1 MSGSSSIPLN
11 QSTPAEFSS
20 PPLLKDR
27 QIPAWLL
34 SLVLHTGIFLVLLVA
49 VSNVPHGGSETEN
62 RAGGIVLV
70 DLQSEA
76 TEYLSEGDVREINAA
91 SSAEQSPPPTLVADN
106 LPPDLPGMEASN
118 VPITG
123 VGKEL
128 VDSLPGADQLIEGD
142 SASLRLGGKVTTEVF
157 GIKGTGQK
165 FVYVF
170 DRSKSMEG
178 YGSRPLLA
186 ARQALI
192 QSLQSLGEK
201 HQFQILFYNE
211 DVTIFKPDQGQ
222 LHLATEEMKKAAI
235 QFVNSVRGDG
245 GTDHI
250 NAIKKALLLRP
261 DVIFFL
267 TDAEGG
273 FSRDELRELSQLNRS
288 AAVINAIEF
297 GEARGRDRSMEV
309 LTRENGGQYL
319 FKDIRTLRVD
329 P

>member
-20 PPLLKDR
+20 PLLLKDR